1 MHNSII
7 KISCLTITA
16 LCLLWGTVGC
26 GGDEEPAQVKPEV
39 VATRIKVAAPKP
51 AKAEKPA
58 AKAKKGASGSVAVA
72 KPAAAESPDSGKT
85 AAAKES
91 DEASIQ
97 KTIDDIKKEAASG
110 ADSIYRARFYNPEGK
125 IDPFKAPFKEETQ
138 QAPVGEE
145 QSEEEMPDRIRQTPL
160 EKIDLGQLK
169 LVGVIRFPSGYK
181 AIVEEQTGKGY
192 TVKEGT
198 YIGTNY
204 GRITEIQKDRIII
217 QEKVRNV
224 LGKVKDHERQLK
236 LQKPL
241 GEN

>member
-16 LCLLWGTVGC
+16 LCLLWGPVGC
-26 GGDEEPAQVKPEV
+26 GGDEEPAQVKPGV
-39 VATRIKVAAPKP
+39 VATKIKVAAPKP

-58 AKAKKGASGSVAVA
+58 AKAKKGDPGSVAVA

-85 AAAKES
+85 ADAKEG

-97 KTIDDIKKEAASG
+97 KTIDDIKKEAAIG

-125 IDPFKAPFKEETQ
+125 IDPFEAPFKKE
-138 QAPVGEE
+138 APQTPVADEH
-145 QSEEEMPDRIRQTPL
+145 SEEELPDRIRQTPL
-160 EKIDLGQLK
+160 EMIDLVQLK

-181 AIVEEQTGKGY
+181 AIVEERSGKGY
-192 TVKEGT
+192 TVKVGT

-217 QEKVRNV
+217 QEKIRNV
-224 LGKVKDHERQLK
+224 LGKVKEQKSQLK